1 MRRWPDVLPTPS
13 FPGFGLTPYDAVLR
27 TDFEVGAAR
36 VRRTTLARADK
47 ISCAWLFSDAE
58 MAAFRSWFDD
68 QPVSLSGDSDDL
80 RSWDVSAA
88 TLSIAPLTGPDGC
101 LATRITQT
109 GAVASHGA
117 SKAFPALA
125 RDSVGVVVWLSIASA
140 STGFARIRWTD
151 RAGGSFDITVNLASG
166 AVTDPAAVVGAVTAR
181 DTGYWRLRL
190 DLSTGIGAADP
201 RLALIVMAS
210 AATEEFGGAGRSIDV
225 CEVMV
230 RARTGF
236 DLFVRSGSDG
246 NALGAAGGS
255 AWVEMPIATGGGFS
269 FVETRF
275 VGPWSAQGGAGLEWS
290 VTATV
295 ESRNA

>member
-1 MRRWPDVLPTPS
+1 M
-13 FPGFGLTPYDAVLR
+13 
-27 TDFEVGAAR
+27 
-36 VRRTTLARADK
+36 ARADK
-47 ISCAWLFSDAE
+47 ISCAWLFSDTE

-68 QPVSLSGDSDDL
+68 LPVSLSGDSDDL
-80 RSWDVSAA
+80 RSWDAAAA
-88 TLSIAPLTGPDGC
+88 TLTIAPLTGPDGC
-101 LATRITQT
+101 LATRILQT
-109 GAVASHGA
+109 GAVASHAA

-125 RDSVGVVVWLSIASA
+125 RNSVGAVVWLSIASA

-151 RAGGSFDITVNLASG
+151 RAGVSSDVTINLSTG
-166 AVTDPAAVVGAVTAR
+166 AVTDAGAVVGSVTDRGA
-181 DTGYWRLRL
+181 GYWRLRL
-190 DLSTGIGAADP
+190 DLSTGIGGADP
-201 RLALIVMAS
+201 RLTLIVMAG
-210 AATEEFGGAGRSIDV
+210 ADTEQFGGAGRSIDV

-230 RARTGF
+230 RERTGF

-246 NALGAAGGS
+246 CASGAAGGS

>member
-27 TDFEVGAAR
+27 TDFDVGAAR

-47 ISCAWLFSDAE
+47 ISCAWIFSDAE
-58 MAAFRSWFDD
+58 MAAFRAWFDD
-68 QPVSLSGDSDDL
+68 LPVSVAGDSDDL
-80 RSWDVSAA
+80 RGWDASAA
-88 TLSIAPLTGPDGC
+88 TLTIAPLTGPDGC

-109 GAVASHGA
+109 SAVASHAA

-125 RDSVGVVVWLSIASA
+125 RDSVGVVIWLSIAST

-151 RAGGSFDITVNLASG
+151 RAGLSIEVTLDLASG
-166 AVTDPAAVVGAVTAR
+166 AVTDAAAVVNAVSAR
-181 DTGYWRLRL
+181 DAGYWRLRL

-236 DLFVRSGSDG
+236 DLFVRSGADG
-246 NALGAAGGS
+246 RALGAAGGS
-255 AWVEMPIATGGGFS
+255 AWAEMPIATGGGFS